1 MVHDLLIVGSGPV
14 GTALALALRERGLDI
29 ALVDARGRGASVGD
43 PRVLAL
49 SRGSCQTLQ
58 RLGAWQEL
66 DATPIRRIHVS
77 QQGGFGRTLI
87 DAKEVG
93 VDALGQVV
101 RAGELAGAL
110 DRALGNEGLTWIEGG
125 RVAKITAGDDDV
137 VVTLDGERP
146 GAVRARLVACA
157 EGAIDESAPG
167 VRSRDYGQHAVIT
180 LATSERPHDHQ
191 AFERFTTGGPLAL
204 LPFGQRYAVVHT
216 APPDEAER
224 LADLDDAAYIA
235 EVERRLAGRVRL
247 TRVDPRMRFPLMLRY
262 RRHPIGERTVWLG
275 NAAQTLHPV
284 AGQGFNL
291 ALRDVWSLAAVLSAW
306 AADDVGQARVLD
318 RYARQR
324 RLDRTATIGITD
336 ALVRVFSNDRH
347 AFATARGAGLM
358 ALDACPP
365 LRRLLARTMMFG
377 ARAWS

>member
-235 EVERRLAGRVRL
+235 EVERRLDEAGAKRL
-247 TRVDPRMRFPLMLRY
+247 QPGEDDPVGQRQDEDGVTDDHRDQRPREIHLPEEDQKRQAGDD
-262 RRHPIGERTVWLG
+262 RRHQERQEDDQLEDFAETRAAAVIVEGERRPED
-275 NAAQTLHPV
+275 QREDD
-284 AGQGFNL
+284 
-291 ALRDVWSLAAVLSAW
+291 RD
-306 AADDVGQARVLD
+306 AADQ
-318 RYARQR
+318 Q
-324 RLDRTATIGITD
+324 
-336 ALVRVFSNDRH
+336 
-347 AFATARGAGLM
+347 
-358 ALDACPP
+358 
-365 LRRLLARTMMFG
+365 
-377 ARAWS
+377 